1 MSRYSRNVSR
11 KICRF
16 FQAVFT
22 PCSTSPRTNRLM
34 FLRADI
40 VKVVPKTDAST
51 FDFEIQSDGS
61 ENLNTTA
68 VFSCV
73 ARC

>member
-1 MSRYSRNVSR
+1 
-11 KICRF
+11 
-16 FQAVFT
+16 
-22 PCSTSPRTNRLM
+22 M

>member
-1 MSRYSRNVSR
+1 
-11 KICRF
+11 
-16 FQAVFT
+16 
-22 PCSTSPRTNRLM
+22 M

-40 VKVVPKTDAST
+40 VKVVPKTGART
-51 FDFEIQSDGS
+51 FDFQIWSDGS

-68 VFSCV
+68 VFSCG